1 MVVEVAA
8 ALALVSA
15 WAWDRHRL
23 ARQLRGR
30 EGSGRLPRDLLLW
43 WLDRTPETRAG
54 DIRCARRL
62 VARVEAIGR
71 VCGVDPGVA
80 QAAAM
85 AAAVP
90 PGMLADPSLP
100 LPEGTRHALHFRHAR
115 WDGSGIPP
123 GVRGGAIPAAARLL
137 AVGEWFEAHDG
148 MAPGP
153 MSALLSAEA
162 GSRLD
167 PRLVGSVLAHLDL
180 VLGAG
185 PADAHLGLRVTSGAL
200 LVVSP
205 VGFSCLD
212 AEAASSVLAEV
223 EAAIRPRLR
232 PSDRVY
238 RTETE
243 VLCWLSRCDADG
255 ALAVRERLDGALR
268 QLVVRAAGRIV
279 PGCVIS
285 VALADVDGTR
295 FADLLEVA
303 RGRARADVAVG

>member
-8 ALALVSA
+8 TLALVSA
-15 WAWDRHRL
+15 WAWDRRRL
-23 ARQLRGR
+23 AHRLRGR
-30 EGSGRLPRDLLLW
+30 EESGRLPRDLLLW
-43 WLDRTPETRAG
+43 WLDRTPATNG

-62 VARVEAIGR
+62 VARVEAIAR
-71 VCGVDPGVA
+71 VCGVDPATA

-90 PGMLADPSLP
+90 PGMQADASLP
-100 LPEGTRHALHFRHAR
+100 LPEATRHALHFRHAR

-123 GVRGGAIPAAARLL
+123 GIRAGAIPASARLL

-153 MSALLSAEA
+153 MAALLSAEA
-162 GSRLD
+162 GGRLE
-167 PRLVGSVLAHLDL
+167 PRLVGSVLANLDL

-185 PADAHLGLRVTSGAL
+185 PADAHLALRVTAGAL

-205 VGFSCLD
+205 VGFACLD
-212 AEAASSVLAEV
+212 AEAAMAVLDQV
-223 EAAIRPRLR
+223 EDTVRPRLR
-232 PSDRVY
+232 PTDRVY
-238 RTETE
+238 RNEAE
-243 VLCWLSRCDADG
+243 VLCWLPACNADG
-255 ALAVRERLDGALR
+255 ALAVRGRLDAALR
-268 QLVVRAAGRIV
+268 QMVVRAAGRIV

-295 FADLLEVA
+295 FAELLEVA
-303 RGRARADVAVG
+303 RGRAREEAATG